1 MGADPASDARDASSE
16 GDRGVRIDDER
27 QLRPLG
33 EHLSAIA
40 DGLAKNGAV
49 GLILVDVSAL
59 LEIERLYGARP
70 YRRTLDGFADR
81 IRSRLIQEI
90 GDDFMIASGSLEDEH
105 ILIFIPRNRADTGF
119 YSHEL
124 PMLVQELRAYVG
136 ICLKGIIYPYLYR
149 APELPVGYGIGFNRP
164 FHRIES
170 QVRRLVDKTLGAAHF
185 ELERSNRERSATLER
200 ILLEETV
207 DSVFEPIVRL
217 ADMKITGYEA
227 LSRGPVGTGLE
238 SPLNLFAIAERCGFE
253 FELDNLC
260 RRRAL
265 RNARGIRPDQK
276 LFLNI
281 LPSSIHDPDFAG
293 ARVREML
300 GELGLAPQNL
310 VLEISE
316 RQAIAN
322 YPIFREAI
330 DHFSRLGFEIALDDT
345 GAGFSSLEAA
355 LELNPRYLK
364 IDMSLVRGIEGN
376 PQKQEALRGLHSLS
390 EKMRSTVIAEGI
402 ETRSE
407 LETIQDLG
415 IEYGQGFIF
424 GRGGPVQADEFA
436 STI

>member
-1 MGADPASDARDASSE
+1 MGADPASDASSS
-16 GDRGVRIDDER
+16 GDRGVRIADDER

-90 GDDFMIASGSLEDEH
+90 GDDFLLASGALEDEH

-207 DSVFEPIVRL
+207 DSVFEPIVQL
-217 ADMKITGYEA
+217 ADLKITGYEA

-238 SPLNLFAIAERCGFE
+238 SPLNLFSIAERCGFE

-260 RRRAL
+260 RRQAL
-265 RNARGIRPDQK
+265 RNARGIRADQK

-293 ARVREML
+293 VRVREML

-407 LETIQDLG
+407 LEAIQDLG

-424 GRGGPVQADEFA
+424 GRGGPIQAEEFA
-436 STI
+436 STS

>member
-1 MGADPASDARDASSE
+1 MGVEAGSANQASPAGDSECPVADERKLTPLGDNLSE
-16 GDRGVRIDDER
+16 LGDR
-27 QLRPLG
+27 LG
-33 EHLSAIA
+33 K
-40 DGLAKNGAV
+40 DGAV
-49 GLILVDVSAL
+49 GLILIDVSPL

-70 YRRTLDGFADR
+70 YRSTLEGLASR
-81 IRSRLIQEI
+81 IQTRLTQEI
-90 GDDFMIASGSLEDEH
+90 GDDFRIVSGTLEDEH
-105 ILIFIPRNRADTGF
+105 IMIFVPRSRADAGF

-124 PMLVQELRAYVG
+124 PLLAQELRAYVAV
-136 ICLKGIIYPYLYR
+136 CLKGIIYPYLYS
-149 APELPVGYGIGFNRP
+149 APDLPVGSGIGFNRP
-164 FHRIES
+164 FNRIES
-170 QVRRLVDKTLGAAHF
+170 QIRRLVDTTLRTAHF
-185 ELERSNRERSATLER
+185 ELERANRERAATLER
-200 ILLEETV
+200 ILLEERV
-207 DSVFEPIVRL
+207 HSVFEPIVQL
-217 ADMKITGYEA
+217 EGMKITGYEA
-227 LSRGPVGTGLE
+227 LSRGPTGTGLE
-238 SPLNLFAIAERCGFE
+238 SPMNLFSIAERCGFE

-260 RRRAL
+260 RRQAL
-265 RNARGIRPDQK
+265 RNAGGIRSDQK

-300 GELGLAPQNL
+300 GELGLAPRNL

-376 PQKQEALRGLHSLS
+376 PQKQEALRGLRSLS
-390 EKMRSTVIAEGI
+390 EKMSSTVIAEGI

-407 LETIQDLG
+407 LEAIQDLG

-424 GRGGPVQADEFA
+424 GRGGQVQAGEIA
-436 STI
+436 STD

>member
-1 MGADPASDARDASSE
+1 MGVGGGPTNGATSPGGRENA
-16 GDRGVRIDDER
+16 VVNER
-27 QLRPLG
+27 RLTPLG
-33 EHLSAIA
+33 EHLSALA

-49 GLILVDVSAL
+49 ALILIDVSPL

-70 YRRTLDGFADR
+70 YRRTIEGLA
-81 IRSRLIQEI
+81 SRVRARLFDEV
-90 GDDFMIASGSLEDEH
+90 GDEFRIASGALEDEH
-105 ILIFIPRNRADTGF
+105 ILIFIPRDRSNTEF
-119 YSHEL
+119 YAHEL
-124 PMLVQELRAYVG
+124 PILTQELRAYVA

-149 APELPVGYGIGFNRP
+149 APDLPVGSGIGFNRP
-164 FHRIES
+164 FYRIES
-170 QVRRLVDKTLGAAHF
+170 QIRGLVDTTLRTAHF
-185 ELERSNRERSATLER
+185 ELERSSRERAQTLER
-200 ILLEETV
+200 LLLEEAV
-207 DSVFEPIVRL
+207 DSVFEPIVQLSDLR
-217 ADMKITGYEA
+217 ITGYEA
-227 LSRGPVGTGLE
+227 LSRGPSGTGLE
-238 SPLNLFAIAERCGFE
+238 SPLNLFAVAESCGLE
-253 FELDNLC
+253 YELDNLC
-260 RRRAL
+260 RRQAL
-265 RNARGIRPDQK
+265 RNAQGIRADQK

-300 GELGLAPQNL
+300 SELGLSPRNL

-390 EKMRSTVIAEGI
+390 EKMSSTVIAEGI

-407 LETIQDLG
+407 LEAIQELG

-424 GRGGPVQADEFA
+424 GRGGPVQSVVIAT
-436 STI
+436 TI